1 MVFKTIKW
9 IIVSFILISLTFN
22 AVAMNGTDLPKVL
35 SLDSAI
41 ELAMQRNPDI
51 KMQEQAIKV
60 GHAQYIQTRGEWLLK
75 MNLTMEQIHLDNS
88 NALVTSGVSGDQSF
102 ATIDASQPVI
112 TFGKLGYSTRGAK
125 AYFENQAV
133 VLNSVKQS
141 VRYGVKSAFY
151 NVLLLQELVKVD
163 QESLQIATEH
173 LKNAQVRFNQG
184 VNTLYDVTKAKVDVA
199 NRKSELIT
207 AENNLIKAH
216 QSLNQLLHILP
227 GTEFQIE
234 GRLDYY
240 NFQPSVE
247 KAWNVARDNRPE
259 IKSKKLIID
268 QYKSLLGLRKS
279 QNFPVISVGG
289 SYSWYRNEIEGYDT
303 YNPKSWNSYI
313 KLTLPIIEGMKT
325 VGQIKEAQAYVK
337 QSQFDYEKAMI
348 TAQTEVEQTV
358 REIIKQQELV
368 KTTREAVELADIAL
382 NMSKVAYD
390 NGRVT
395 TLDVSDSELS
405 YRSAKVNYIQS
416 IASYLT
422 ALAKLEQV
430 IGKNELPQ

>member
-1 MVFKTIKW
+1 
-9 IIVSFILISLTFN
+9 
-22 AVAMNGTDLPKVL
+22 
-35 SLDSAI
+35 
-41 ELAMQRNPDI
+41 
-51 KMQEQAIKV
+51 
-60 GHAQYIQTRGEWLLK
+60 
-75 MNLTMEQIHLDNS
+75 
-88 NALVTSGVSGDQSF
+88 
-102 ATIDASQPVI
+102 
-112 TFGKLGYSTRGAK
+112 
-125 AYFENQAV
+125 
-133 VLNSVKQS
+133 
-141 VRYGVKSAFY
+141 
-151 NVLLLQELVKVD
+151 
-163 QESLQIATEH
+163 
-173 LKNAQVRFNQG
+173 
-184 VNTLYDVTKAKVDVA
+184 VNTQYDVTKAKVDVA

-216 QSLNQLLHILP
+216 QSLNQLLHISP
-227 GTEFQIE
+227 NSEFQIE
-234 GRLDYY
+234 GSLDYLD
-240 NFQPSVE
+240 FQPSVE
-247 KAWNVARDNRPE
+247 KAWNVAQDNRPE

-289 SYSWYRNEIEGYDT
+289 SYTWYHNEIDGYDT
-303 YNPKSWNSYI
+303 YNPNTWNSYV

-325 VGQIKEAQAYVK
+325 IGQIKEAQAYVK

-368 KTTREAVELADIAL
+368 KTTKEAVELADIAL

-416 IASYLT
+416 VASYLT

>member
-1 MVFKTIKW
+1 MFSNTFKW
-9 IIVSFILISLTFN
+9 LIFSVIAGSLTLN
-22 AVAMNGTDLPKVL
+22 AFAGTQTELPKVL

-51 KMQEQAIKV
+51 KMQEQEIKV
-60 GHAQYIQTRGEWLLK
+60 GKAQYIQTRGEWLLK
-75 MNLTMEQIHLDNS
+75 MNLTMEQIHMDNA
-88 NALVTSGVSGDQSF
+88 NAFVSSGVTGDQSF

-141 VRYGVKSAFY
+141 VRYGVKTAFY

-163 QESLQIATEH
+163 QESLKIATEH
-173 LKNAQVRFNQG
+173 LNNAQVRFDQG
-184 VNTLYDVTKAKVDVA
+184 VNTQYDVTKAKVDVA

-216 QSLNQLLHILP
+216 QSLNQLLHIP
-227 GTEFQIE
+227 PNSEFQIV
-234 GRLDYY
+234 GSLDYY
-240 NFQPSVE
+240 DFQPSVE
-247 KAWNVARDNRPE
+247 KAWSIALDNRPE

-279 QNFPVISVGG
+279 QNYPVISVGG
-289 SYSWYRNEIEGYDT
+289 SYSWYHNEIDGYDT
-303 YNPKSWNSYI
+303 YNPKTWNSYV

-325 VGQIKEAQAYVK
+325 LGQIKEAQAYVK

-405 YRSAKVNYIQS
+405 YRSAKVNYIQAV
-416 IASYLT
+416 ASYLT

-430 IGKNELPQ
+430 IGQNELPQ